1 MRLDSDLTP
10 IQVEQAAQYL
20 MTLREISQP
29 GGRLPETCRPV
40 TLDSGWHVQRRVS
53 ELLAAKPGGRIAGWK
68 CGLPDV
74 GKRVLA
80 PIYAESVSYSPPTE
94 SIAVRAAALRVELEF
109 AFVLARDLPVR
120 DAPYT
125 PADVDVALEEVHLA
139 LELIGGRYARPNETA
154 FPELLAD
161 GLFNDGLVLGPVV
174 VNMPEVPRFT
184 LGIHAETDDA
194 DPVQTNHVACHG
206 DSNPRLAL
214 YWLAEHLRQQG
225 LGLQAGQTVITG
237 ALAGV
242 IELPAASR
250 ILLQLEQFG
259 EWALTFHRSEPTVNH

>member
-20 MTLREISQP
+20 MALRASGQP

-40 TLDSGWHVQRRVS
+40 TLDGGGQVQRRVG
-53 ELLAAKPGGRIAGWK
+53 ELLAAKSGGRIVAWK
-68 CGLPDV
+68 CGLPGA
-74 GKRVLA
+74 GKRILA
-80 PIYAESVSYSPPTE
+80 PVYANSVSYSPPAE
-94 SIAVRAAALRVELEF
+94 SIAVRAAALRVELEV

-125 PADVDVALEEVHLA
+125 PADVDAALGEVRLA
-139 LELIGGRYARPNETA
+139 LELIGGRYARPDEA
-154 FPELLAD
+154 SFPELLAD

-174 VNMPEVPRFT
+174 ANMPEVPQFT

-194 DPVQTNHVACHG
+194 DPVQTSHFACHG
-206 DSNPRLAL
+206 DSNPCLAL

-242 IELPAASR
+242 IELPSPSR
-250 ILLQLEQFG
+250 VRLQLEQFG
-259 EWALTFHRSEPTVNH
+259 EWALTFHRSEPAVNH